1 MVPNLYLTAGLTII
15 GGIIVFVAGQILL
28 KIFLEPVAELRRSIG
43 FVSSVFLRHQAK
55 ITNGRC
61 NDEIQ
66 DDLHQAASQLLV
78 NAQAIPLYPLF
89 RRLFKLPPDD
99 ELVRAAQAMN
109 LIASRA
115 RGEETQGSVE
125 EFNRSLREAGEALGI
140 RVDYRP
146 GTQRQGRK
154 R

>member
-1 MVPNLYLTAGLTII
+1 MPPSPYLTAGLTII
-15 GGIIVFVAGQILL
+15 GGVVVFVVGQTILKVL
-28 KIFLEPVAELRRSIG
+28 LEPVSELRRSIG

-61 NDEIQ
+61 NDEMQ

-78 NAQAIPLYPLF
+78 NAQAIPLY
-89 RRLFKLPPDD
+89 RLCGKVFKLPPDA
-99 ELVRAAQAMN
+99 ELIRAAHAMN
-109 LIASRA
+109 LIASRG

-125 EFNRSLREAGEALGI
+125 EFNRSLREVGESLRI

-146 GTQRQGRK
+146 
-154 R
+154 

>member
-1 MVPNLYLTAGLTII
+1 MSPVLLSSLAPFLTSAVTVVCGV
-15 GGIIVFVAGQILL
+15 IVFVTGQILL
-28 KIFLEPVAELRRSIG
+28 KRWIEPVVELKRSLG

-78 NAQAIPLYPLF
+78 HAQAIPAYNISRKVF
-89 RRLFKLPPDD
+89 GLPTGE

-125 EFNRSLREAGEALGI
+125 DFNRSLREVGEALGI
-140 RVDYRP
+140 RVDYR
-146 GTQRQGRK
+146 G
-154 R
+154 